1 MIFQQETTGKGEEVR
16 DEMGAGGRIHKTVG
30 DAAYAS
36 GSFARKY
43 RESFDYVTGATE

>member
-1 MIFQQETTGKGEEVR
+1 V
-16 DEMGAGGRIHKTVG
+16 GAGRRIHKIVS

-43 RESFDYVTGATE
+43 RESFDYVTGTTK